1 MFLKHNFLRFLAR
14 FGLLVTTKSN
24 FERLKNDSVI
34 LESLLIWIQH
44 EEDTQLLKFLSEHAK
59 SSKAQHLQDL
69 IALFHAA
76 KRKSKHDGFFVE
88 FGAADGVIGSN
99 SLLLESTFGW
109 NGILVEPA
117 KIFQK
122 DLKKNRTAIID
133 DRCVSEKSGDNVIF
147 SESIEPCLSSISGS
161 GISSVNFLKSKKYEV
176 KTVSL
181 EDLLIWHNAP
191 RHISFLSLD
200 TEGSEYSILK
210 NFPFEK
216 YEIDLLVVEHNYRE
230 DRKDIFD
237 LLVKNGFTRKYEA
250 SSLQDDYYV
259 NLNLSNGHK

>member
-1 MFLKHNFLRFLAR
+1 MAIKRIINKVISPIGLA
-14 FGLLVTTKSN
+14 LTTKSN
-24 FERLKNDSVI
+24 FDRLKNDSVL
-34 LESLLIWIQH
+34 LESLLIWIEH
-44 EEDTQLLKFLSEHAK
+44 EEDTQLLKFLSDYAK

-69 IALFHAA
+69 IALFYAD

-109 NGILVEPA
+109 KGILAEPA

-122 DLKKNRTAIID
+122 DLKRNRTAIID
-133 DRCVSEKSGDNVIF
+133 DRCVSEKSGETVMF
-147 SESIEPCLSSISGS
+147 SESIEPCLSSISGF
-161 GISSVNFLKSKKYEV
+161 GISSVNFLKSKKYQV
-176 KTVSL
+176 RTVSL
-181 EDLLIWHNAP
+181 EDLLICHNAP
-191 RHISFLSLD
+191 PHISFLSLD
-200 TEGSEYSILK
+200 TEGSEYSILR

-216 YEIDLLVVEHNYRE
+216 YEIDLLVVEHNNRE

-259 NLNLSNGHK
+259 NLNLG